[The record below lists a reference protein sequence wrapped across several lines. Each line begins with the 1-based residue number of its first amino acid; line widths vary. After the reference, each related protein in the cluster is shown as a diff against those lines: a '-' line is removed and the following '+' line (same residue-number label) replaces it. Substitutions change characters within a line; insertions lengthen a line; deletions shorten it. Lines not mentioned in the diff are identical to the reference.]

1 MYECIASINS
11 IERQSTNNEAEEIR
25 LSIHV
30 KCFQRA
36 SEILFKKGAFL
47 FSLHWKDD

>member
-1 MYECIASINS
+1 MSECIVSINS
-11 IERQSTNNEAEEIR
+11 VERQSTNNEAKAIW
-25 LSIHV
+25 LSIHA

-47 FSLHWKDD
+47 FSLRWKDD